1 MSREGIYD
9 RGKSSPSSTKQKSQE
24 GFKKFDEGKPRMSL
38 VPPWAIEGVARV
50 MTHGEKKYDAW
61 NWLNPTKWS
70 KFLDPALR
78 HVNALEKSED
88 IDESGLPTVYHAI
101 AELMMLATVMELKI
115 GTDDRPMALFAKM
128 REATEDKQE
137 HPDCN
142 ATCRNSG
149 DCNHV
154 PTIPCDSEV
163 YRVACRTEPQETVE
177 EKPVKTGTNTC
188 TGRQDIV
195 V

>member
-1 MSREGIYD
+1 MSE
-9 RGKSSPSSTKQKSQE
+9 
-24 GFKKFDEGKPRMSL
+24 FKKFDEGKPRMSL

-50 MTHGEKKYDAW
+50 MTHGEKKYDAC

-115 GTDDRPMALFAKM
+115 GIDDRPMALFAKM
-128 REATEDKQE
+128 KKAAEEKQE

-142 ATCRNSG
+142 ATCRSSG

-154 PTIPCDSEV
+154 PIFPCSYKACTWCDDDSLTCSAGHQYDSIECS
-163 YRVACRTEPQETVE
+163 RVCRT
-177 EKPVKTGTNTC
+177 KP
-188 TGRQDIV
+188 
-195 V
+195 

>member
-1 MSREGIYD
+1 MS
-9 RGKSSPSSTKQKSQE
+9 K
-24 GFKKFDEGKPRMSL
+24 FKKFDEGKPRMSL

-70 KFLDPALR
+70 KFLDSALR

-115 GTDDRPMALFAKM
+115 GTDDRPMALLAKM
-128 REATEDKQE
+128 REVAEDGDLLI
-137 HPDCN
+137 PGL
-142 ATCRNSG
+142 TSG
-149 DCNHV
+149 SCKEC
-154 PTIPCDSEV
+154 PEFSRGC
-163 YRVACRTEPQETVE
+163 VACP
-177 EKPVKTGTNTC
+177 KPVKTGTNTC
-188 TGRQDIV
+188 TGCKTSLFDFTETCAVCERYKKP
-195 V
+195 